1 MGITP
6 PWYSDPVEFLAFNAF
21 VMRTS
26 QLEQVAKEFAEQA
39 DRIDDEIDDEEAL
52 GHMLA
57 AICEENGVGVDT
69 LTKDEQSFLSNEI
82 NRRWS

>member
-21 VMRTS
+21 AMRTS
-26 QLEQVAKEFAEQA
+26 QLEQVAKDFAEQA
-39 DRIDDEIDDEEAL
+39 DRIDDEDAL

-57 AICEENGVGVDT
+57 AICEENGVSVDT
-69 LTKDEQSFLSNEI
+69 LTENEQSFLSDEI

>member
-21 VMRTS
+21 AMRTS

-39 DRIDDEIDDEEAL
+39 DRIDDEDVL

-57 AICEENGVGVDT
+57 AICE
-69 LTKDEQSFLSNEI
+69 
-82 NRRWS
+82 

>member
-1 MGITP
+1 MMGITP

-21 VMRTS
+21 TMLTS
-26 QLEQVAKEFAEQA
+26 QLEQVAKEFVEQA
-39 DRIDDEIDDEEAL
+39 DRIDDEEVL

>member
-1 MGITP
+1 MMGITP
-6 PWYSDPVEFLAFNAF
+6 PWYSDPVEFLAFNAYA
-21 VMRTS
+21 MRTS

-39 DRIDDEIDDEEAL
+39 DRIDDEEAL

-57 AICEENGVGVDT
+57 AICEENGVRVGT
-69 LTKDEQSFLSNEI
+69 LTEDEQSCVGDEM

>member
-21 VMRTS
+21 AMRTS

-39 DRIDDEIDDEEAL
+39 DRINGEEAL

-57 AICEENGVGVDT
+57 AICEENGVSVDT
-69 LTKDEQSFLSNEI
+69 LTKDEQSFLSDEI

>member
-1 MGITP
+1 MMGITP
-6 PWYSDPVEFLAFNAF
+6 PWYSDPIEFLAFNTYA
-21 VMRTS
+21 MRTS
-26 QLEQVAKEFAEQA
+26 QLEQVAKEFVEQA
-39 DRIDDEIDDEEAL
+39 DRIDDEDVL

-57 AICEENGVGVDT
+57 AICEENGVSVDT

>member
-21 VMRTS
+21 AMRTS
-26 QLEQVAKEFAEQA
+26 QLEQVAKEFVEQA
-39 DRIDDEIDDEEAL
+39 ERIDDEDVL

-57 AICEENGVGVDT
+57 AICEENGVSVDT
-69 LTKDEQSFLSNEI
+69 LTKDEQSFLSDEI

>member
-1 MGITP
+1 MMGITP
-6 PWYSDPVEFLAFNAF
+6 PWYSDPVEFLAFNAYA
-21 VMRTS
+21 MRTS

-39 DRIDDEIDDEEAL
+39 DRIDDEEAL

-57 AICEENGVGVDT
+57 AICEENGVSVDT
-69 LTKDEQSFLSNEI
+69 LAKDEQSFLSDEI

>member
-1 MGITP
+1 MIGITP
-6 PWYSDPVEFLAFNAF
+6 PWYSDPVEFLAFNAYA
-21 VMRTS
+21 MRTS
-26 QLEQVAKEFAEQA
+26 QLEQVAKEFVEQA
-39 DRIDDEIDDEEAL
+39 DRIDDEEVL

>member
-6 PWYSDPVEFLAFNAF
+6 PWYSDPAEFLAFNAF
-21 VMRTS
+21 AMRTF

-39 DRIDDEIDDEEAL
+39 DRIDDEEAL
-52 GHMLA
+52 GYMLS
-57 AICEENGVGVDT
+57 AICEENGVSVDT
-69 LTKDEQSFLSNEI
+69 LTEDEQSFLSNEI

>member
-21 VMRTS
+21 AMRTS
-26 QLEQVAKEFAEQA
+26 QLEQIAEEFVEQA
-39 DRIDDEIDDEEAL
+39 DRIDDEEAL
-52 GHMLA
+52 SHMLS
-57 AICEENGVGVDT
+57 AICEENGVSVDT
-69 LTKDEQSFLSNEI
+69 LTQDEQSFLSNEI

>member
-1 MGITP
+1 MMGITP

-21 VMRTS
+21 AMRTS
-26 QLEQVAKEFAEQA
+26 QLEQVAKEFVEQA
-39 DRIDDEIDDEEAL
+39 DRIDDEEVL

-57 AICEENGVGVDT
+57 AICEENGVGVDS

>member
-21 VMRTS
+21 AMRTS
-26 QLEQVAKEFAEQA
+26 QLEQVAKEFVEQA
-39 DRIDDEIDDEEAL
+39 DRIDDEDVL

-57 AICEENGVGVDT
+57 AICEENGVSVDT
-69 LTKDEQSFLSNEI
+69 LTEDEQSFLSNGI

>member
-1 MGITP
+1 MMGITP

-21 VMRTS
+21 AMRTS
-26 QLEQVAKEFAEQA
+26 QLEQVAKDFVEQA
-39 DRIDDEIDDEEAL
+39 DRIDDEEAL

-57 AICEENGVGVDT
+57 AICEENGVSADT
-69 LTKDEQSFLSNEI
+69 LTEDEQSFLSDEI